1 MWLTVGNL
9 ESRKKYDKIKNHTK
23 FCYLDIN
30 TVKMLVYFPPA
41 FFLHVQI
48 HTYLFIYEKIEI
60 ILYIVFCIAF

>member
-9 ESRKKYDKIKNHTK
+9 ESRKMYYKIKNHTK
-23 FCYLDIN
+23 FCYLVIN
-30 TVKMLVYFPPA
+30 TVKMLVYFLPA

-48 HTYLFIYEKIEI
+48 YISIYLRKIEI